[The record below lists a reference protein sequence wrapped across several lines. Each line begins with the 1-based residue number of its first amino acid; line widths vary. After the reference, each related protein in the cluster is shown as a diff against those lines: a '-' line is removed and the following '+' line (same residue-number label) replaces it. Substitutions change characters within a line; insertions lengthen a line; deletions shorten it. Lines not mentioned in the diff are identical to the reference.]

1 MYPYRCEG
9 SEFDTVLKGE
19 RIPDGLTG
27 SVLGQIFR
35 EKAELAEQVQPERT
49 QI

>member
-1 MYPYRCEG
+1 MYPWRCEG
-9 SEFDTVLKGE
+9 SEFNTVLKGE
-19 RIPDGLTG
+19 RIPDETG